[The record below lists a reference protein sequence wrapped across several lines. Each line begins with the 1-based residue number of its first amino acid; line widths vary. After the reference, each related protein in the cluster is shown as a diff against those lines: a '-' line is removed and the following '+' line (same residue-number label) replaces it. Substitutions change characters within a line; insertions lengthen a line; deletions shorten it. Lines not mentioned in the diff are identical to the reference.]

1 MAHITLRVLD
11 GADRGRVFDDLPTPV
26 TIGREEGNLLQ
37 LNDERV
43 SRFHVKIQED
53 QDKIVLTDLES
64 TNGTKVN
71 GEDIQLRI
79 LRYGDIISL
88 GRSVLLFGS
97 REQIAQRLAELRGEG
112 TAQPGTVDR
121 DDRKRAAQAASLE
134 FELNW
139 SADPDVQ
146 STLHTLLPPELPE
159 RLSPGQAAQL
169 CELLE
174 YLHIRIR
181 DLLNC
186 VKITPDAEQ
195 VALDAR
201 QWQNL
206 IDLQARLA
214 TYLRAVGQPS
224 DDDLAG

>member
-1 MAHITLRVLD
+1 MAQITLRVLD
-11 GADRGRVFDDLPTPV
+11 GADRGRVFEELTTPV
-26 TIGREEGNLLQ
+26 TIGREEGNSLQ
-37 LNDERV
+37 LNDELV

-53 QDKIVLTDLES
+53 QDKIVITDLES
-64 TNGTKVN
+64 TNGSKVN
-71 GEDIQLRI
+71 GEDVQLRI
-79 LRYGDIISL
+79 LRYGDIITL

-97 REQIAQRLAELRGEG
+97 RDQIAGRLAALRGEMSG
-112 TAQPGTVDR
+112 TIGPEDQLHAS
-121 DDRKRAAQAASLE
+121 QAGSLD

-146 STLHTLLPPELPE
+146 STLHTLLAPELPE

-181 DLLNC
+181 DLLAS
-186 VKITPDAEQ
+186 VTIKPDDER
-195 VALDAR
+195 VTLEPR

-214 TYLRAVGQPS
+214 SYLRAAGQPHE
-224 DDDLAG
+224 DR

>member
-1 MAHITLRVLD
+1 MALITLRVLD
-11 GADRGRVFDDLPTPV
+11 GADRGRVYDELSTPV
-26 TIGREEGNLLQ
+26 TIGREEGNSLQ

-53 QDKIVLTDLES
+53 QDKIVITDLES

-79 LRYGDIISL
+79 LRYGDIISM

-97 REQIAQRLAELRGEG
+97 REQIAGRLAALRGDSS
-112 TAQPGTVDR
+112 GTVSH
-121 DDRKRAAQAASLE
+121 AEGASAQAASLD

-146 STLHTLLPPELPE
+146 STLHTLVPPELPE

-174 YLHIRIR
+174 YLHVRIR
-181 DLLNC
+181 DLLAS
-186 VKITPDAEQ
+186 VSIKPDAER
-195 VALDAR
+195 VSLDAR

-206 IDLQARLA
+206 VDLQARLA
-214 TYLRAVGQPS
+214 TNLRAVGQPHEEE
-224 DDDLAG
+224 

>member
-1 MAHITLRVLD
+1 MALITLRVLD
-11 GADRGRVFDDLPTPV
+11 GADRGRVFEDLATPV
-26 TIGREEGNLLQ
+26 TIGREEGNSLQ

-53 QDKIVLTDLES
+53 QDKIVVTDLES

-79 LRYGDIISL
+79 LRFGDIISL
-88 GRSVLLFGS
+88 GRTVLLFGS
-97 REQIAQRLAELRGEG
+97 REQIAGRLAALRGELSG
-112 TAQPGTVDR
+112 TIGSEEQAQS
-121 DDRKRAAQAASLE
+121 AQAASLD

-146 STLHTLLPPELPE
+146 STLHTLHPPDLPE
-159 RLSPGQAAQL
+159 RMSPGQAAQL

-174 YLHIRIR
+174 YLHMRVR
-181 DLLNC
+181 DLLAS
-186 VKITPDAEQ
+186 VSIKPDADRVTLEQ
-195 VALDAR
+195 R

-206 IDLQARLA
+206 IDVQARLSA
-214 TYLRAVGQPS
+214 YLRAIGQPH
-224 DDDLAG
+224 DDQ